1 MLVKLLALE
10 YKQRRVQNVLAIQ
23 RVLLSASATTISV
36 DMFSLAGHY
45 FLVVPCQQQQHVSH
59 QPRHRWYQSHGFLSI
74 REILPLPSL
83 LQLLPLVQVSDL
95 LLVSYFIMQ
104 QDCFS
109 FDCKAFREKVV
120 TSLASRLFTTRVG
133 RKPVNS

>member
-10 YKQRRVQNVLAIQ
+10 YKQRRVQNVS

-59 QPRHRWYQSHGFLSI
+59 WPRHRWCQSHGFLSI